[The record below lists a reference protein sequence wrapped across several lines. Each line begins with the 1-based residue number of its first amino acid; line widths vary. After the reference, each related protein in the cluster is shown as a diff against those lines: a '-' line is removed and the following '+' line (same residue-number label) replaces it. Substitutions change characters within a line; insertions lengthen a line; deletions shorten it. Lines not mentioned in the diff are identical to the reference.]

1 ESLGALK
8 HFYRE
13 YGPDLWG
20 EYGFYDAF
28 NLKQDWFADSYL
40 AIDQGPIIDMIENHR
55 SGLLW
60 SNFMA
65 NPEISPALTAAGF
78 VEDPVSTKDEPL
90 IASDW
95 QVYPTLSNGE
105 FYLELNQISNHRM
118 PTIAI
123 SDLMG
128 RNLAFESQVKDDQLI
143 HIKLAGN
150 SITSGWFWVTLYDQN
165 HNLGSHP
172 VLVR

>member
-1 ESLGALK
+1 
-8 HFYRE
+8 
-13 YGPDLWG
+13 
-20 EYGFYDAF
+20 
-28 NLKQDWFADSYL
+28 
-40 AIDQGPIIDMIENHR
+40 
-55 SGLLW
+55 
-60 SNFMA
+60 MA

-90 IASDW
+90 ISSDW

-105 FYLELNQISNHRM
+105 FYLQLNQISNHRM

-128 RNLAFESQVKDDQLI
+128 RKLAFESQVKGDQLI
-143 HIKLAGN
+143 HIKLADN

-165 HNLGSHP
+165 HNMGSHP
-172 VLVR
+172 VLVK